1 MTITRIILLIMLVFI
16 VLFALRLLLAGRRR

>member
-1 MTITRIILLIMLVFI
+1 MTITRIILLIMLVFM

>member
-1 MTITRIILLIMLVFI
+1 MTITRIILLIMLVFV